1 MAGTQ
6 RLLAIVTA
14 FLSFATG
21 TPGSRPGLVG
31 VIAQANHASVGSQSA
46 SEGTTIY
53 DGDLLSTDAEG
64 TLELLI
70 GQAVLHLAGRSSL
83 VLHGSGGKA
92 GASRFDAE
100 LLSGTA
106 GLSVPS
112 ASFGEIVAC
121 SARVRSMPQTR
132 GSVRVEILGPRELWV
147 YAQRGAAEISYRG
160 ETEIVPAGKAVRVL
174 LNAEE
179 DGQSGAAT
187 KKATKRS
194 KMILVLATAA
204 GAAVAAVVAVK
215 LTGRQTAVESP
226 DHP

>member
-1 MAGTQ
+1 MAGTR
-6 RLLAIVTA
+6 RLLAILTA
-14 FLSFATG
+14 SLSLAAS

-70 GQAVLHLAGRSSL
+70 GQAVLHLAARSSV
-83 VLHGSGGKA
+83 VLHGSGEA

-160 ETEIVPAGKAVRVL
+160 ETEIVPEGKAVHVM

-194 KMILVLATAA
+194 KMILVVATAA
-204 GAAVAAVVAVK
+204 GAAVAAVVAVR
-215 LTGRQTAVESP
+215 LTVRQAATESP